1 MEIIDIK
8 LWDEGKTPLFVPEY
22 EQSEPMIHLYLA
34 DTDKPRGCIVIC
46 AGGAYHG
53 RAWHEDKGYAEEF
66 VKYGL
71 NAAIVDYRVYP
82 YTYPAPQLDLER
94 AVRYIRKNAEKYNIL
109 PDKIAVCGSSAG
121 GHLAVCGMEHYGINE
136 DGDEIDRI
144 SSRPDA
150 AILCYAVSTLGEYT
164 HTGTMEVITKGDP
177 ELRRSLSGELNVP
190 DDCPPV
196 FMWHTAEDGAVPVEN
211 ALLMGMALRK
221 KKIPF
226 EMHIYPYGYHG
237 LGIVYED
244 QYDEVR
250 SWFSLCVRFL
260 KRHGFFGEGE

>member
-22 EQSEPMIHLYLA
+22 EQSEPMLHLYLA
-34 DTDKPRGCIVIC
+34 DTDQPRGCVVIC
-46 AGGAYHG
+46 AGGAYRG

-71 NAAIVDYRVYP
+71 NAAIVDYRVHP

-94 AVRYIRKNAEKYNIL
+94 AVRYVRKNAEKYNIL
-109 PDKIAVCGSSAG
+109 PDKIAICGSSAG
-121 GHLAVCGMEHYGINE
+121 GHLAVCGMEHYGVNK
-136 DGDEIDRI
+136 DGDEIDRV

-164 HTGTMEVITKGDP
+164 HTGTMEVITHGDP
-177 ELRRSLSGELNVP
+177 ELKKSLSGELNVP

-196 FMWHTAEDGAVPVEN
+196 FLWHTAEDGAVPVEN
-211 ALLMGMALRK
+211 ALLMGMALRE

-226 EMHIYPYGYHG
+226 ELHIYPYGYHG

-250 SWFSLCVRFL
+250 SWFPLCVRFL
-260 KRHGFFGEGE
+260 KRHGFIEGE